1 MSEVSSP
8 RVVTII
14 QARMGSSRFPGKMLA
29 ELAGQPLL
37 FHIISRAQ
45 KLQSAHEIVLATTT
59 QARDEQLVSI
69 AQSMGVT
76 VIRGPEDNVL
86 GRFLMAVD
94 ATQADFVVRI
104 CGDSPLFD
112 PEFLNWSVSLL
123 KEHDADLVVLRNNV
137 PIAHQGA
144 GVISARALRWIWEV
158 ARDDPL
164 AYEHVIAYAKAHSQQ
179 LRTVTIDPD
188 PELVGDFHLSI
199 DTMADLEFMRRI
211 YQQLYV
217 PGQIIPLREAVR
229 LLRTENTPRG

>member
-1 MSEVSSP
+1 MK

-29 ELAGQPLL
+29 ELTGQPLL

-45 KLQSAHEIVLATTT
+45 RLKSAHEIVLATTAK
-59 QARDEQLVSI
+59 ARDEPLVNI
-69 AQSMGVT
+69 AQSMRVS

-86 GRFLMAVD
+86 QRFMMAVE
-94 ATQADFVVRI
+94 ATQADIIIRI

-112 PEFLNWSVSLL
+112 PGFMDESVSLL
-123 KEHDADLVVLRNNV
+123 KKHDAELVVLRNNV
-137 PIAHQGA
+137 PTAYQGA
-144 GVISARALRWIWEV
+144 SAISARALRWTWEV

-164 AYEHVIAYAKAHSQQ
+164 AYEHVTAYARTHYEQ

-199 DTMADLEFMRRI
+199 DTETDLELMRQI
-211 YQQLYV
+211 YQQLYI
-217 PGQIIPLREAVR
+217 PGDIVSLKDAVR
-229 LLRTENTPRG
+229 LLKARKAPRR